1 MVKKKK
7 AKTKKRKFYEIF
19 KIKKKGK
26 EKTVKVQGSETI
38 KNPSEKQIKNE
49 NKILRN
55 FFFGVLFIII
65 MIISTMVV
73 FNFINNFEYRGVE
86 FQKVNEVAPYKTSF
100 PVMYNGEIVPYNIY
114 LRNDPRELDKIK
126 FNGSMN
132 LIENIVFSS
141 TSDFNCNGDGIIAVA
156 NMANFYRLLG
166 VNIFK
171 NESLSCDSEDKYT
184 FIRIQE
190 GNETNIEQ
198 FGWSC
203 YNININNCEILEGT
217 ERFLIESF
225 VEVND
230 LMLS

>member
-7 AKTKKRKFYEIF
+7 E
-19 KIKKKGK
+19 KKGK
-26 EKTVKVQGSETI
+26 KKKVKVEGFEEET
-38 KNPSEKQIKNE
+38 KPSKKQIKEE

-55 FFFGVLFIII
+55 IFIVIGFTVIGIILIFFI
-65 MIISTMVV
+65 
-73 FNFINNFEYRGVE
+73 FNSVNNFEYKVFK

-100 PVMYNGEIVPYNIY
+100 PVIYNGNIIPYNFY

-126 FNGSMN
+126 FDGGMN
-132 LIENIVFSS
+132 LIDTMVINS
-141 TSDFNCNGDGIIAVA
+141 TNDFNCDGDGVIAIA
-156 NMANFYRLLG
+156 NLVNFYNLLG

-171 NESLSCDSEDKYT
+171 NETLACDEEDKYT
-184 FIRIQE
+184 FIQIQE
-190 GNETNIEQ
+190 SNKTSIEQ

-225 VEVND
+225 IEVNK
-230 LMLS
+230 LIKGG